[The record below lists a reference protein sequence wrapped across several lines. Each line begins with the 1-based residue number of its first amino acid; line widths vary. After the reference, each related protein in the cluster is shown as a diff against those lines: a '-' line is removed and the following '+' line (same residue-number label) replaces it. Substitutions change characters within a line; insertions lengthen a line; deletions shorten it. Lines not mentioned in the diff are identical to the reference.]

1 MGVTASNS
9 DTSFLLNP
17 NNKTFVKPQKRIK
30 CHTGIFHDSN
40 ESLNPFFEPADS
52 FKWFIKMKLHSP
64 NLVHTETKKKKNRH
78 FILRLLHY
86 LSFILDEKGGKKK
99 KKKQKLLFS
108 TSMVHTK

>member
-30 CHTGIFHDSN
+30 CHTGIFHDSS

-52 FKWFIKMKLHSP
+52 FKWFIKVKLHSP
-64 NLVHTETKKKKNRH
+64 NLAHTETKKKKKQA
-78 FILRLLHY
+78 FFYVCYITF
-86 LSFILDEKGGKKK
+86 LSF
-99 KKKQKLLFS
+99 
-108 TSMVHTK
+108 